1 MNLSLDVD
9 ALTLGELVDL
19 GDVIG
24 DDAVAKL
31 GEGKTSPK
39 AVLALVWI
47 AKRREDPTFT
57 LEQARAVKVSSLE
70 FADADKPDDVKAED
84 KAE

>member
-1 MNLSLDVD
+1 
-9 ALTLGELVDL
+9 
-19 GDVIG
+19 
-24 DDAVAKL
+24 
-31 GEGKTSPK
+31 
-39 AVLALVWI
+39 VWI